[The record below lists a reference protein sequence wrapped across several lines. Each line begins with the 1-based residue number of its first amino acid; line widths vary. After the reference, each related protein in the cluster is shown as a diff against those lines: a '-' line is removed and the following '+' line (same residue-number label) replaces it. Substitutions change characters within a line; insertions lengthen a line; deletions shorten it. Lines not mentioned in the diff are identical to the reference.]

1 MARKLLPP
9 GELLER
15 IRAGMRGPDGR
26 RVGCSDCVPTQLGP
40 VRPVAGGVNWQVLA
54 HPPCSAPC
62 EAKMLD
68 VCSALADE
76 YDVLWPRDDVQPAMT
91 TADAD

>member
-9 GELLER
+9 TELLEL
-15 IRAGMRGPDGR
+15 IRQRMLGADGR
-26 RVGCSDCVPTQLGP
+26 RVGCSDCVPTEIGP
-40 VRPVAGGVNWQVLA
+40 IHPVAGGVNWQVLR

-68 VCSALADE
+68 VCSALANE
-76 YDVLWPRDDVQPAMT
+76 YDVLWPRDEARPSLT